1 MKKSFL
7 LLFFIYSSI
16 LFGVDIKWE
25 IKGLPT
31 YDMNVSLEDLEYEV
45 IAIIEDDDY
54 NSTELKVVIKPF
66 SKYSIYTDGKKS
78 DILSE
83 YVLEVVSDPSNIIS
97 ENKKYYTAKLKDS
110 YFNITDK
117 KEFTFL
123 FKGGKVL
130 IVKGHQYY

>member
-1 MKKSFL
+1 MKKCFL
-7 LLFFIYSSI
+7 LLFFIYGSI

-25 IKGLPT
+25 IKELPT
-31 YDMNVSLEDLEYEV
+31 YGMNVSLEDLEYEV

-66 SKYSIYTDGKKS
+66 SKYSIYTDGKKN

-117 KEFTFL
+117 KEFTFI
-123 FKGGKVL
+123 FKGDKVL